1 MGQIQ
6 AGHAGA
12 MRLERASHAQALPDG
27 GAGATAVPASDTERP
42 LERIAVRSVGR
53 IIIVPVAAIVRL
65 EAEDNYIRLHAD
77 RTYLHKETLTR
88 MVARLDPVFF
98 LRVHRSHAVNLQRVR
113 ELHRLLHGE
122 YRLVLCD
129 GASINSGRSYADAIR
144 RAFGLS

>member
-1 MGQIQ
+1 MRQIQ
-6 AGHAGA
+6 VGHVAATPFDRSGQA
-12 MRLERASHAQALPDG
+12 LALPDR
-27 GAGATAVPASDTERP
+27 GADATGDAACGAEQR

-77 RTYLHKETLTR
+77 RMYLHKETLTR
-88 MVARLDPVFF
+88 MVARLDPESF

-122 YRLVLCD
+122 YRLVLSD
-129 GASINSGRSYADAIR
+129 GASINSGRSYADALR